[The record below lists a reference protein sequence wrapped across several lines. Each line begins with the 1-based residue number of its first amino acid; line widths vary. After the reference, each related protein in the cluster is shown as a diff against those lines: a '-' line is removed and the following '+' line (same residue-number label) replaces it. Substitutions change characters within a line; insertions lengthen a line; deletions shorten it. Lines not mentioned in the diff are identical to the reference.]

1 MSTRRPLGTL
11 ESEVLE
17 VLWAADAPLTPAE
30 VLERLDG
37 RLAYTTVMTVL
48 TRLWQ
53 KGLVDRDKVGRA
65 FAYRASISE
74 AGFIADRM
82 HSALASS
89 GDRTGT
95 MSRFVDSLD
104 SRQREQLRQLLE
116 ERDS

>member
-1 MSTRRPLGTL
+1 MSPRRPLGTL
-11 ESEVLE
+11 ESEVLD
-17 VLWAADAPLTPAE
+17 VLWAADRPLTSAE
-30 VLERLDG
+30 VLDRLDDQ
-37 RLAYTTVMTVL
+37 LAYTTVMTVL

-53 KGLVDRDKVGRA
+53 KGLVDRRKSGRA
-65 FAYRASISE
+65 FAYSAAVSE
-74 AGFIADRM
+74 AGLVADRM

-104 SRQREQLRQLLE
+104 SRQREQLRRLLE

>member
-1 MSTRRPLGTL
+1 MSSRRPLGTL
-11 ESEVLE
+11 ESEVLDA
-17 VLWAADAPLTPAE
+17 LWAADGPLTPAE

-37 RLAYTTVMTVL
+37 PLAYTTVMTVL

-53 KGLVDRDKVGRA
+53 KGLVDRSKVGRA
-65 FAYRASISE
+65 YAYRASDSE
-74 AGFIADRM
+74 AGLIADRM
-82 HSALASS
+82 HSALAAS

-104 SRQREQLRQLLE
+104 PRQRAQLRRLLE